1 MTEKEF
7 IEFSLKLDT
16 ITELLV
22 LLCVKDSLTE
32 AELHDTLSFI
42 DAAIDKQHGYISPE
56 ETEYTQDKTGIIR
69 DKKTGRIIDI
79 RH

>member
-7 IEFSLKLDT
+7 VELSLKLDT
-16 ITELLV
+16 ITELMF
-22 LLCVKDSLTE
+22 LLCVKDTLTE

-42 DAAIDKQHGYISPE
+42 DAAIDKQCGYVSPE
-56 ETEYTQDKTGIIR
+56 ETEYTQDEYGIIR

>member
-7 IEFSLKLDT
+7 KEMCLKLDT

-22 LLCVKDSLTE
+22 LLCMKDRLTE
-32 AELHDTLSFI
+32 ADLDTTLEFI
-42 DAAIDKQHGYISPE
+42 DASIDMQHGYISPE
-56 ETEYTQDKTGIIR
+56 KPEYTQDEHGIIR